1 MTDTLDTLTVADVE
15 RQKLQRHFGRFDIL
29 FFLICTIVGVDTIA
43 TVAQGGG
50 EAFTWMM
57 IFAVVFFIPQA
68 LLFAE
73 LGAAFP
79 QEGGPYYWTRLA
91 FGHLAGA
98 VNNFLYWIT
107 NPVWIGGTLAIS
119 CIGAIEVFFNQG
131 NTVPTAVFYV
141 IALTF
146 VWLSI
151 IAAITS
157 FSVGKW
163 LPTAGAFARFLLLA
177 MFILTVIVFAAKH
190 GVHGLG
196 AASYSPTAGGFVLLV
211 GVLLFNFV
219 GFELPNSAGEEM
231 TNPQRD
237 VPFGIARSAVAS
249 VVLYALP
256 VVGILIVLPASA
268 ITNFSGFVSAIQTVF
283 TVYGGHVA
291 ANGTA
296 TLTGGGLVLGDACAV
311 LFIVCLL
318 TSGAT
323 WIMGSDRALAV
334 SCYDGAGPR
343 VLGVINARFGT
354 PVRVNVFSGIVAT
367 IVVVLA
373 QQITSGDAAKY
384 FNAVLG
390 VTISTTLISYLLIYP
405 ALWKLR
411 RSHPDT
417 PRPFKMPAYRPL
429 TVLLMILVA
438 VASVQL
444 IAPGLGRSW
453 FGPDFIPSDWQ
464 YSERFTYLWTELV
477 PVLCFVAIGTLFWR
491 LGRRVWGRRRR
502 TELGGELGARGDTQ
516 LAEDVLDVRVDRA
529 LGDAEVLRDVAVGH
543 PLADQL
549 RDRGLRQGDEGLP
562 ARPLYQERGRG
573 PPDQQKLAN
582 SRSQSPHL
590 PRSQRQPEG
599 R

>member
-1 MTDTLDTLTVADVE
+1 MTDTLEPLTVADVE
-15 RQKLQRHFGRFDIL
+15 RQKLQKHFGRFDIL
-29 FFLICTIVGVDTIA
+29 FFLVCTIVGVETVA

-57 IFAVVFFIPQA
+57 IFAVVFFVPQA

-91 FGHLAGA
+91 FGHLVAA

-107 NPVWIGGTLAIS
+107 NPVWIGGALAIS
-119 CIGAIEVFFNQG
+119 CIGAVEVFFNHG

-141 IALTF
+141 ITLTF
-146 VWLSI
+146 VWVSI
-151 IAAITS
+151 VAAITS

-163 LPTAGAFARFLLLA
+163 VPTAGAFARFLLLGL
-177 MFILTVIVFAAKH
+177 FILTVIVFAAKH
-190 GVHGLG
+190 GAHGLG

-249 VVLYALP
+249 VILYALP
-256 VVGILIVLPASA
+256 VIGILIVLPSSA
-268 ITNFSGFVSAIQTVF
+268 VTNFSGFISAIQSVF

-291 ANGTA
+291 ADGTA
-296 TLTGGGLVLGDACAV
+296 TLSGAGLVLGDFCAL
-311 LFIVCLL
+311 LFIVCLI
-318 TSGAT
+318 TSAAT
-323 WIMGSDRALAV
+323 WIMGADRALAV

-343 VLGVINARFGT
+343 VLGVISARFGT
-354 PVRVNVFSGIVAT
+354 PVRVNVFSGVVAT
-367 IVVVLA
+367 VVVILA
-373 QQITSGDAAKY
+373 QQITSGNAAKY

-390 VTISTTLISYLLIYP
+390 VTISTTLISYLFIYP

-417 PRPFKMPAYRPL
+417 PRPFKMPWHRPL

-438 VASVQL
+438 VASIQL
-444 IAPGLGRSW
+444 VAPGLGDHW
-453 FGPDFIPSDWQ
+453 FGPDFIPSDWK

-477 PVLCFVAIGTLFWR
+477 PVLFFIGVGVLFWWM
-491 LGRRVWGRRRR
+491 GRRVRAQAARA
-502 TELGGELGARGDTQ
+502 EAAADLGTAPSD
-516 LAEDVLDVRVDRA
+516 
-529 LGDAEVLRDVAVGH
+529 
-543 PLADQL
+543 
-549 RDRGLRQGDEGLP
+549 
-562 ARPLYQERGRG
+562 
-573 PPDQQKLAN
+573 
-582 SRSQSPHL
+582 
-590 PRSQRQPEG
+590 
-599 R
+599 

>member
-1 MTDTLDTLTVADVE
+1 MTDTLDEVTVAAAIE

-50 EAFTWMM
+50 QAFTWMM
-57 IFAVVFFIPQA
+57 IFAVVFFVPQA

-73 LGAAFP
+73 LGSAFP

-119 CIGAIEVFFNQG
+119 CIAAVEVFFNHG
-131 NTVPTAVFYV
+131 ANVSTPVWYI
-141 IALTF
+141 IALAF

-151 IAAITS
+151 VAAIMS

-163 LPTAGAFARFLLLA
+163 LPTAGAIARFLLLGL
-177 MFILTVIVFAAKH
+177 FTLSVVIYAVKH
-190 GVHGLG
+190 GAHGLG
-196 AASYSPTAGGFVLLV
+196 ASSYSPSAGGFVLLV

-219 GFELPNSAGEEM
+219 GFELPSSAGEEM

-237 VPFGIARSAVAS
+237 VPFAIARSAVGS

-256 VVGILIVLPASA
+256 VIGILLVLPSSA
-268 ITNFSGFVSAIQTVF
+268 ITNFSGFISAIQTVF
-283 TVYGGHVA
+283 TVYGGHVTA
-291 ANGTA
+291 SGTA
-296 TLTGGGLVLGDACAV
+296 TLTGAGTVLGDASAL
-311 LFIVCLL
+311 LFILCLL

-343 VLGVINARFGT
+343 TLGVINAKYGT

-367 IVVVLA
+367 VVVVLA
-373 QQITSGDAAKY
+373 HQITSGNAAKY
-384 FNAVLG
+384 FDAVLG

-411 RSHPDT
+411 RSHPGT
-417 PRPFKMPAYRPL
+417 PRPFRMPAYQIL
-429 TVLLMILVA
+429 TVILMALVA
-438 VASVQL
+438 VATVQL
-444 IAPGLGRSW
+444 IAPGLGSSW
-453 FGPDFIPSDWQ
+453 FGSDFIPSGWTYAQ
-464 YSERFTYLWTELV
+464 RYTYLWTELV
-477 PVLCFVAIGTLFWR
+477 PVLAFAATGVLFWW
-491 LGRRVWGRRRR
+491 LGRRTRAQYVV
-502 TELGGELGARGDTQ
+502 EPIDT
-516 LAEDVLDVRVDRA
+516 
-529 LGDAEVLRDVAVGH
+529 GT
-543 PLADQL
+543 
-549 RDRGLRQGDEGLP
+549 
-562 ARPLYQERGRG
+562 
-573 PPDQQKLAN
+573 
-582 SRSQSPHL
+582 
-590 PRSQRQPEG
+590 
-599 R
+599 

>member
-1 MTDTLDTLTVADVE
+1 MTADTLDTMTAAAALE

-50 EAFTWMM
+50 QAFTWMM
-57 IFAVVFFIPQA
+57 VFAVVFFVPQA

-73 LGAAFP
+73 LGSAFP
-79 QEGGPYYWTRLA
+79 QEGGPYFWTRLA

-107 NPVWIGGTLAIS
+107 NPVWIGGSLTIT
-119 CIGAIEVFFNQG
+119 CITAVEVFFNHG
-131 NTVPTAVFYV
+131 ANVSTVVWFV
-141 IALTF
+141 IALVF

-151 IAAITS
+151 VAAITS

-163 LPTAGAFARFLLLA
+163 LPTAGAMARFVVLGL
-177 MFILTVIVFAAKH
+177 FTISVIIYALKH
-190 GVHGLG
+190 GAHGLG
-196 AASYSPTAGGFVLLV
+196 ASDYKPSEAGFVLLV

-237 VPFGIARSAVAS
+237 VPFAIARSTVFS

-256 VVGILIVLPASA
+256 VIGILIVLPTSA

-283 TVYGGHVA
+283 TVYGGHVSA
-291 ANGTA
+291 GGAA
-296 TLTGGGLVLGDACAV
+296 TLSGAGLILGDGCAI
-311 LFIVCLL
+311 LFILCLI

-343 VLGVINARFGT
+343 TLGVINARYGT
-354 PVRVNVFSGIVAT
+354 PVRVNVFSGIVAS

-373 QQITSGDAAKY
+373 HQISSGDAAKY

-429 TVLLMILVA
+429 TVILMILVA
-438 VASVQL
+438 IASVQL
-444 IAPGLGRSW
+444 IAPGLGSSW
-453 FGPDFIPSDWQ
+453 FGADFLPESWT
-464 YSERFTYLWTELV
+464 YAERFTYLWTELT
-477 PVLCFVAIGTLFWR
+477 PVLVFIAIGVLFWW
-491 LGRRVWGRRRR
+491 LGRRTR
-502 TELGGELGARGDTQ
+502 AQ
-516 LAEDVLDVRVDRA
+516 AAE
-529 LGDAEVLRDVAVGH
+529 AV
-543 PLADQL
+543 P
-549 RDRGLRQGDEGLP
+549 EPVIP
-562 ARPLYQERGRG
+562 A
-573 PPDQQKLAN
+573 
-582 SRSQSPHL
+582 
-590 PRSQRQPEG
+590 
-599 R
+599 

>member
-1 MTDTLDTLTVADVE
+1 MTNTVAELTAADVE
-15 RQKLQRHFGRFDIL
+15 RQKLQKHFGRFDIL

-43 TVAQGGG
+43 TVAASGG

-57 IFAVVFFIPQA
+57 IYAAVFFIPQA
-68 LLFAE
+68 LLFSE
-73 LGAAFP
+73 LGTAFP

-119 CIGAIEVFFNQG
+119 CIGAIEVFFNNG
-131 NTVPTAVFYV
+131 NVLPTAVWYIV
-141 IALTF
+141 ALVF
-146 VWLSI
+146 VWTSI
-151 IAAITS
+151 VAAITS

-163 LPTAGAFARFLLLA
+163 LPTAGAYARFLLLGL
-177 MFILTVIVFAAKH
+177 FIISVAIYAARH

-196 AASYSPTAGGFVLLV
+196 AGSYSPTAGGFVALV

-231 TNPQRD
+231 TDPQRD
-237 VPFGIARSAVAS
+237 VPFGIARSTVAS

-256 VVGILIVLPASA
+256 VLGILIVLPTSA
-268 ITNFSGFVSAIQTVF
+268 ITNFSGFISAIQTVF

-291 ANGTA
+291 ASGAA
-296 TLTGGGLVLGDACAV
+296 TLSGAGLVLGDACAL

-343 VLGVINARFGT
+343 TLGVINARFGT
-354 PVRVNVFSGIVAT
+354 PVRVNVFSGVVAT
-367 IVVVLA
+367 VVVILA
-373 QQITSGDAAKY
+373 QQITSGNAAKY
-384 FNAVLG
+384 FDAVLG

-429 TVLLMILVA
+429 TILLMILVA
-438 VASVQL
+438 IASVQL
-444 IAPGLGRSW
+444 IAPGLGKNW
-453 FGPDFIPSDWQ
+453 FGDDFRPQGWAHA
-464 YSERFTYLWTELV
+464 ERFTYLWTELL
-477 PVLCFVAIGTLFWR
+477 PVLFFIVVGVFFWWR
-491 LGRRVWGRRRR
+491 GRRTREWA
-502 TELGGELGARGDTQ
+502 AR
-516 LAEDVLDVRVDRA
+516 LAADV
-529 LGDAEVLRDVAVGH
+529 E
-543 PLADQL
+543 
-549 RDRGLRQGDEGLP
+549 
-562 ARPLYQERGRG
+562 
-573 PPDQQKLAN
+573 PPT
-582 SRSQSPHL
+582 S
-590 PRSQRQPEG
+590 
-599 R
+599 

>member
-1 MTDTLDTLTVADVE
+1 MTDIIVDTMTAAAAEE

-43 TVAQGGG
+43 TVAEGGG
-50 EAFTWMM
+50 QAFTWMM
-57 IFAVVFFIPQA
+57 VFALVFFIPQA

-107 NPVWIGGTLAIS
+107 NPVWIGGSLAIT
-119 CIGAIEVFFNQG
+119 CVGAIEVFFDHG
-131 NTVPTAVFYV
+131 NNLPTAVWYV
-141 IALTF
+141 VVLVF

-151 IAAITS
+151 VAAITS

-163 LPTAGAFARFLLLA
+163 LPTAGAFARFIVLG
-177 MFILTVIVFAAKH
+177 FFTLTVIIYAAKH

-196 AASYSPTAGGFVLLV
+196 ASSYSPSFSGFVLLV

-237 VPFGIARSAVAS
+237 VPFAIARSGIAS
-249 VVLYALP
+249 VILYALP

-268 ITNFSGFVSAIQTVF
+268 ITNFSGFSSAIQQVF
-283 TVYGGHVA
+283 TVYGGSVA
-291 ANGTA
+291 HNGTV
-296 TLTGGGLVLGDACAV
+296 TLSGAGTVLGYLMGV
-311 LFIVCLL
+311 LFLVCLI

-343 VLGVINARFGT
+343 FLGVINAKFGT

-367 IVVVLA
+367 IVAVLA
-373 QQITSGDAAKY
+373 QQITSGNAAK
-384 FNAVLG
+384 FFDAVLG

-417 PRPFKMPAYRPL
+417 PRPFKMPAYRTL
-429 TVLLMILVA
+429 TVVIMALVFI
-438 VASVQL
+438 ASVQL
-444 IAPGLGRSW
+444 IAPGLGDHW
-453 FGPDFIPSDWQ
+453 FGSDFIPDGWT
-464 YSERFTYLWTELV
+464 YAERYTYLWTELL
-477 PVLCFVAIGTLFWR
+477 PVVFFALIGTLFWW
-491 LGRRVWGRRRR
+491 LGRRTRMQTAPVVA
-502 TELGGELGARGDTQ
+502 GGP
-516 LAEDVLDVRVDRA
+516 
-529 LGDAEVLRDVAVGH
+529 AVEPG
-543 PLADQL
+543 DQL
-549 RDRGLRQGDEGLP
+549 D
-562 ARPLYQERGRG
+562 A
-573 PPDQQKLAN
+573 
-582 SRSQSPHL
+582 
-590 PRSQRQPEG
+590 
-599 R
+599 